1 MEKKKAGKRPG
12 SAIILTLMVVLLLSL
27 LGIAALGMS
36 LGNVKMSQKVEGS
49 SEAYYNMD
57 AVAEDILGDIDLQL
71 KTMEDAAIRYLRYE
85 LFSSEKITANEVQ
98 TLDNEMVEILYKNS
112 SAEGIRKKAFE
123 VSAYLNPEVHA
134 FFYKEWQKN
143 VYEPSKLGNSMNYNQ
158 YNQKMDSY
166 YEEAFNRIYMY
177 HVENLLKDYQ
187 GEKLVKGEKVKYR
200 VALVKDK
207 KKDYTLIGSASP
219 WERYSYNRGDCSIEI
234 DIEGKDRKHL
244 AIELAVTPPLYA
256 SVSQIETSAIFGSR
270 AITNAIYAKDMAIQ
284 GEKIHIAGDIVLQD
298 NLLVEQIK
306 SFDLYGNLFLGNQ
319 MIVKESSQG
328 NKAFRIHPYKE
339 KQGYR
344 QAYKESLFQAGVF
357 ADLSASSLKNYKEEQ
372 AEDYKSRPILIF
384 KDSPGGNLMTKHL
397 QVSRDTSHFNLE
409 IGGHAL
415 IRDNVVLEAK
425 GESQIDFKGHLVM
438 TRPYSNEQEQGSV
451 CYLTQKSNQIGL
463 NGLVVIPG
471 YYRGYVDERQHDF
484 SQCRLESIKR
494 LDGIKALASS
504 WIDQHYLYLQTM
516 SNDIDKKYE
525 VGLYRAG
532 SERDIYGFSNSPII
546 LRQDNGVHYFLPEG
560 DYMFNNSWMKPRRM
574 YMLFKEYEEAIKTQ
588 KDQWQA
594 YWDTKTRGNGFTDL
608 DMEKAFDISALKD
621 IKGYLSEK
629 DTGVKV
635 LSAGSTLHLDED
647 FEGIVYGLGDLTI
660 KGNHKIKGSVVVKGK
675 LIVQG
680 SPEIEYN
687 EGILLDLQRKNKWTQ
702 SFLKPSLGSVPIDY
716 SKKDTL
722 SPKVRSVTDGDRF
735 KVNVWKIE

>member
-143 VYEPSKLGNSMNYNQ
+143 VYEPSKLGNGMNYNQ
-158 YNQKMDSY
+158 YNQKMDAY

-284 GEKIHIAGDIVLQD
+284 GEKIHITGDIVLQD
-298 NLLVEQIK
+298 DLLVEQIK

-328 NKAFRIHPYKE
+328 NKVFKIHPYKE

-344 QAYKESLFQAGVF
+344 QVYKESLFQAGVF

-384 KDSPGGNLMTKHL
+384 KDSPGGNLMTKNL

-409 IGGHAL
+409 VGGHAL

-463 NGLVVIPG
+463 KGLVVIPG
-471 YYRGYVDERQHDF
+471 YYRGYVDERQYDF
-484 SQCRLESIKR
+484 SQCQVESIKR
-494 LDGIKALASS
+494 LEEIKDLPSK
-504 WIDQHYLYLQTM
+504 WLDQYYLYLQTM
-516 SNDIDKKYE
+516 SKAIDEKYA
-525 VGLYRAG
+525 VGINWDEKETEL
-532 SERDIYGFSNSPII
+532 YGFSYSPMI
-546 LRQDNGVHYFLPEG
+546 LKQGRAVYYFLPDG
-560 DYMFNNSWMKPRRM
+560 NYLFNNNWMRPRKV
-574 YMLFKEYEEAIKTQ
+574 YQLFAKYKEAIEKE
-588 KDQWQA
+588 KNSWSD
-594 YWDTKTRGNGFTDL
+594 YWETKTRGNGFTDL
-608 DMEKAFDISALKD
+608 DMDKAFDISALKD
-621 IKGYLSEK
+621 VKGYLSEK
-629 DTGVKV
+629 NTGVKV
-635 LSAGSTLHLDED
+635 LAAGSTLHLDED
-647 FEGIVYGLGDLTI
+647 FEGIVYGLGDLTL

-702 SFLKPSLGSVPIDY
+702 SFLRPGAGSVPIDY